1 MSFNRYLYLL
11 VASMTVVGFPIV
23 FAKEVSVPLW
33 EAGYRPA
40 SAALMLLVI
49 LFAILIAMAAWHDHG
64 RTGPRG

>member
-33 EAGYRPA
+33 EAGFRPA
-40 SAALMLLVI
+40 GAALMLLVI
-49 LFAILIAMAAWHDHG
+49 LLTILIAMAACQDHR
-64 RTGPRG
+64 RTSPRG